1 MGILKLLKRLSEWFL
16 ILAMLYMS
24 IDGMCVLT
32 SIISDNGGKEREIV
46 EGLMSILVMI
56 SLTESLILKFVF
68 RMSKTLLEYFLLG
81 LSLYT
86 LLGLSF
92 LGNEERTTLIIVIY
106 LAVNTVFFIVQK
118 LILRKNLKLNNLS
131 TNKLV
136 NKGGH

>member
-1 MGILKLLKRLSEWFL
+1 MGILKLFKRLSEWVL

-24 IDGMCVLT
+24 IDGMCNLT

-92 LGNEERTTLIIVIY
+92 LGNEERTALIIVIY
-106 LAVNTVFFIVQK
+106 LTLNIVLFIVQK

-131 TNKLV
+131 TNKLED
-136 NKGGH
+136 KGGH

>member
-1 MGILKLLKRLSEWFL
+1 MAILTPLKKLSEWFL
-16 ILAMLYMS
+16 KLAMLYLS

-32 SIISDNGGKEREIV
+32 TIISDNGGKEREIV
-46 EGLMSILVMI
+46 EGLMSILVTI
-56 SLTESLILKFVF
+56 SLAVSLGFKFVL
-68 RMSKTLLEYFLLG
+68 RMSKTLLEYFVHV
-81 LSLYT
+81 LSFYT

-92 LGNEERTTLIIVIY
+92 LGNQERTTLIIAIY

>member
-1 MGILKLLKRLSEWFL
+1 
-16 ILAMLYMS
+16 MS
-24 IDGMCVLT
+24 IDGMCNLT
-32 SIISDNGGKEREIV
+32 SIISDHGGKEREIV

-68 RMSKTLLEYFLLG
+68 RMSKTLLEYILLG

-106 LAVNTVFFIVQK
+106 LTLNIVLFIVQK

-131 TNKLV
+131 TNKLED
-136 NKGGH
+136 KGGH

>member
-1 MGILKLLKRLSEWFL
+1 
-16 ILAMLYMS
+16 
-24 IDGMCVLT
+24 
-32 SIISDNGGKEREIV
+32 
-46 EGLMSILVMI
+46 
-56 SLTESLILKFVF
+56 
-68 RMSKTLLEYFLLG
+68 MSKTLLEYFFYLL
-81 LSLYT
+81 SFYT

-92 LGNEERTTLIIVIY
+92 LGNQERTTLIIAIY

>member
-1 MGILKLLKRLSEWFL
+1 MECFNLK
-16 ILAMLYMS
+16 
-24 IDGMCVLT
+24 
-32 SIISDNGGKEREIV
+32 SIISDHGGKEREIV

-106 LAVNTVFFIVQK
+106 LTLNIVLFIVQK

-131 TNKLV
+131 TNKLED
-136 NKGGH
+136 KGGH

>member
-1 MGILKLLKRLSEWFL
+1 
-16 ILAMLYMS
+16 MLYMS
-24 IDGMCVLT
+24 IDGMCNLT

-92 LGNEERTTLIIVIY
+92 LGNEERTALIIVIY
-106 LAVNTVFFIVQK
+106 LTLNIVLFIVQK

-131 TNKLV
+131 TNKLED
-136 NKGGH
+136 KGGH

>member
-1 MGILKLLKRLSEWFL
+1 MAILPPLKKLSEWFL
-16 ILAMLYMS
+16 ILAMLYLS

-32 SIISDNGGKEREIV
+32 TIISDNGGKEREIV
-46 EGLMSILVMI
+46 EGLMSILVTI
-56 SLTESLILKFVF
+56 SLAVSLGFKFAL
-68 RMSKTLLEYFLLG
+68 RMSKTLLEYFVHS
-81 LSLYT
+81 LSFYT

-92 LGNEERTTLIIVIY
+92 LGNQERTTLIIAIY